1 MSFEINK
8 LMCAL
13 LVAVLLYL
21 LSSFIGDLLYNTEKL
36 NKIKLS
42 YYIED
47 SSQINTQ
54 SSLPKEDNT
63 DKITLDTIETLLA
76 QADLN
81 EGAKFVKKNCSACHD
96 YNLPIKNKIGPSLA
110 TVLNRN
116 IGSLAEYKYSKTF
129 KNNNK
134 DWSLLNLYL
143 FLENPKEWAPGTKM
157 AYRGIKSQEKLINTI
172 KFLEDNSKSNEN

>member
-8 LMCAL
+8 LICAL
-13 LVAVLLYL
+13 LVSILLYL
-21 LSSFIGDLLYNTEKL
+21 LSSFIGDLLYNTENL
-36 NKIKLS
+36 NKVELS

-54 SSLPKEDNT
+54 SSVPKEDIT
-63 DKITLDTIETLLA
+63 DKITLDTIEKLIA

-116 IGSLAEYKYSKTF
+116 IGSLAKYKYSKTF
-129 KNNNK
+129 LNNNK
-134 DWSLLNLYL
+134 EWSLLNLYL

>member
-13 LVAVLLYL
+13 LVAILLYL
-21 LSSFIGDLLYNTEKL
+21 LSSFIGDLLYKTEKL

-42 YYIED
+42 YYVED
-47 SSQINTQ
+47 SSQINSQ
-54 SSLPKEDNT
+54 SSVPKEDIT

-129 KNNNK
+129 KDNNK

-157 AYRGIKSQEKLINTI
+157 AYRGIKNQEKLINTI
-172 KFLEDNSKSNEN
+172 KFLEGNSKSNEN

>member
-21 LSSFIGDLLYNTEKL
+21 LSSFIGDLLYKTEKL

-42 YYIED
+42 YYVED
-47 SSQINTQ
+47 SSQKNSQ
-54 SSLPKEDNT
+54 SSLPKEDII

-81 EGAKFVKKNCSACHD
+81 KGAKFVKKNCSACHD

-116 IGSLAEYKYSKTF
+116 IGSLAEYKYSKNF
-129 KNNNK
+129 KNSNK

-157 AYRGIKSQEKLINTI
+157 AYRGIKDQKKLINTI

>member
-13 LVAVLLYL
+13 LVSILLYL
-21 LSSFIGDLLYNTEKL
+21 LSSFIGDLLYKPEKL
-36 NKIKLS
+36 NKVKLS
-42 YYIED
+42 YFIED
-47 SSQINTQ
+47 SSQIESET
-54 SSLPKEDNT
+54 SLPKEDVIDN
-63 DKITLDTIETLLA
+63 ITLDTIEALLA

-116 IGSLAEYKYSKTF
+116 IGSLSDYKYSKSL
-129 KNNNK
+129 KNNGK
-134 DWSLLNLYL
+134 DWNLLNLYL
-143 FLENPKEWAPGTKM
+143 FLENPKEWIPGTKM
-157 AYRGIKSQEKLINTI
+157 AYRGIKSKEKLINTI

>member
-8 LMCAL
+8 LICAL
-13 LVAVLLYL
+13 LVAILLYL
-21 LSSFIGDLLYNTEKL
+21 LSSFIGDLLYKTEKL
-36 NKIKLS
+36 NKVKLS

-47 SSQINTQ
+47 SSKIKSD
-54 SSLPKEDNT
+54 SSLAKEDVT
-63 DKITLDTIETLLA
+63 DKITSEAIETLIA

-116 IGSLAEYKYSKTF
+116 IGSLAEYKYSKAF
-129 KNNNK
+129 KNNNE
-134 DWSLLNLYL
+134 DWGLLNLYL

-157 AYRGIKSQEKLINTI
+157 AYRGIKNQEKLINTI
-172 KFLEDNSKSNEN
+172 KFLEDNSKNNEN

>member
-8 LMCAL
+8 LMCSL
-13 LVAVLLYL
+13 LVAILLYL
-21 LSSFIGDLLYNTEKL
+21 LSSFIGDLLYKTENLK
-36 NKIKLS
+36 KVKLS
-42 YYIED
+42 YYVED
-47 SSQINTQ
+47 SSQIKSET
-54 SSLPKEDNT
+54 SLPKEDVT
-63 DKITLDTIETLLA
+63 DEVTLDTIETLIA

-134 DWSLLNLYL
+134 NWSLLNLYL

-157 AYRGIKSQEKLINTI
+157 AYRGIKNQEKLINTI

>member
-21 LSSFIGDLLYNTEKL
+21 LSSFIGDLLYKTEKL

-42 YYIED
+42 YYVED
-47 SSQINTQ
+47 SSQINSQ
-54 SSLPKEDNT
+54 SSVPKEDIT

-129 KNNNK
+129 QNNNK
-134 DWSLLNLYL
+134 NWSLLNLYL

-157 AYRGIKSQEKLINTI
+157 AYRGIKNQEMLINTI

>member
-21 LSSFIGDLLYNTEKL
+21 LSSFIGDLLYKTEKL

-42 YYIED
+42 YYVED
-47 SSQINTQ
+47 SSQKNSQ
-54 SSLPKEDNT
+54 SSVPKEDII

-81 EGAKFVKKNCSACHD
+81 KGAKFVKKNCSACHD

-116 IGSLAEYKYSKTF
+116 IGSLAEYKYSKNF
-129 KNNNK
+129 KNSNK

-157 AYRGIKSQEKLINTI
+157 AYRGIKDQKKLINTI

>member
-8 LMCAL
+8 LLCAL
-13 LVAVLLYL
+13 LVAILLYL
-21 LSSFIGDLLYNTEKL
+21 LSSFIGDLLYNTEKI
-36 NKIKLS
+36 NKVKLS

-47 SSQINTQ
+47 SSQTKIE
-54 SSLPKEDNT
+54 SSLPKEDVN
-63 DKITLDTIETLLA
+63 DRITLDTIGTLIA

-81 EGAKFVKKNCSACHD
+81 KGAKFVKKNCSSCHD

-116 IGSLAEYKYSKTF
+116 IGSLDEYKYSKAL
-129 KNNNK
+129 KNNSK
-134 DWSLLNLYL
+134 DWNLLNLYL

>member
-21 LSSFIGDLLYNTEKL
+21 LSSFIGDLLYKTEKL

-47 SSQINTQ
+47 SSQINIQ
-54 SSLPKEDNT
+54 SSVPKEDIT
-63 DKITLDTIETLLA
+63 DKITLDTIEKLIA

-129 KNNNK
+129 KGNNK

-157 AYRGIKSQEKLINTI
+157 AYRGIKNQEKLINTI

>member
-8 LMCAL
+8 LICAL
-13 LVAVLLYL
+13 LVSILLYL
-21 LSSFIGDLLYNTEKL
+21 LSSFIGDLLYKPDNL
-36 NKIKLS
+36 NKVKLS

-47 SSQINTQ
+47 SSKIKNE
-54 SSLPKEDNT
+54 SSLPKKNVN
-63 DKITLDTIETLLA
+63 DKITLDTVETLIA

-157 AYRGIKSQEKLINTI
+157 AYRGIKNQEKLINTI

>member
-21 LSSFIGDLLYNTEKL
+21 LSSFIGDLLYKTEKL

-42 YYIED
+42 YYVED
-47 SSQINTQ
+47 SSQKNSQ
-54 SSLPKEDNT
+54 SSLPKEDII

-81 EGAKFVKKNCSACHD
+81 KGAKFVKKNCSACHD

-116 IGSLAEYKYSKTF
+116 IGSLAEYKYSKNF
-129 KNNNK
+129 KNSNK

-157 AYRGIKSQEKLINTI
+157 AYRGIKNQEQLINTI
-172 KFLEDNSKSNEN
+172 KFLEGNSKSNEN